1 MNYKSKCFIV
11 LVMIFSCS
19 TLFAIDEALQAAL
32 NMQKVFTSVASQL
45 KPSVVNIRIERE
57 SSAGIRWTTPDGK
70 EAPDELEGFFKH
82 FFRAPG
88 FRFQPEPKFK
98 SEAAGSGVV
107 IAAEGII
114 LTNNHVVKDAS
125 KILVRFYNGDEYEAE
140 IVGQDPQT
148 DLAVIKIE
156 GKSNF
161 KPAKF
166 ADSDKVEVGQWAIA
180 VGNPLGLE
188 QTVTVGVVSA
198 LGRSGIGATTIE
210 DFIQTDASINPGNS
224 GGPLVDLNGKVIG
237 INTLIFNAP
246 GSGIGFAIPSNMAH
260 RISRQIADQGRVV
273 RPYIGIT
280 MQPVTDQLMNH
291 YGLKSRDGA
300 VVLQLIED
308 APAAKAGLKP
318 MDIIVKIDGNQMR
331 STSDVQKFVLNQ
343 DMGKELEVEILRE
356 GKSKSI
362 TIKLEEMPESFGLAQ
377 ADIPTARRRSS
388 TKKDFDKLG
397 LSVKEI
403 TPEIAKRMGIGEV
416 DGLVIDNI
424 RNGSPAAE
432 AGLRSGDLITQV
444 NGKSIESESD
454 LESALGSSAKKDSS
468 VFLVRRGATPM
479 FLIVPHELE
488 D

>member
-1 MNYKSKCFIV
+1 MVHKSKCFIILV
-11 LVMIFSCS
+11 LIFSCS
-19 TLFAIDEALQAAL
+19 TLFAKDEALRAAL
-32 NMQKVFTSVASQL
+32 NMQKVFISVASQL
-45 KPSVVNIRIERE
+45 KPSVVNIRVERE
-57 SSAGIRWTTPDGK
+57 SQAGIRWTTPKGE
-70 EAPDELEGFFKH
+70 EAPDGLEDFFKH

-88 FRFQPEPKFK
+88 FGPQPEQKFK

-107 IAAEGII
+107 IDAGGVI

-125 KILVRFYNGDEYEAE
+125 KILVRFYDGDEYEAE
-140 IVGQDPQT
+140 IMGQDPQT

-156 GKSNF
+156 GQKDF
-161 KPAKF
+161 LPAKF

-180 VGNPLGLE
+180 VGNPMGLD

-198 LGRSGIGATTIE
+198 IGRSGIGAATIE

-224 GGPLVDLNGKVIG
+224 GGPLVDLNGKIIG

-260 RISRQIADQGRVV
+260 RISKQIAEQGKVV

-280 MQPVTDQLMNH
+280 MQPVTDELMNH

-300 VVLQLIED
+300 VVIQLIED

-331 STSDVQKFVLNQ
+331 STNDVQKYVLNQ
-343 DMGKELEVEILRE
+343 NMGTELKAEVLRE
-356 GKSKSI
+356 GKPKTI
-362 TIKLEEMPESFGLAQ
+362 TIKLEEMPESYGLAK
-377 ADIPTARRRSS
+377 ADIPMARRRSS
-388 TKKDFDKLG
+388 TKNDFDKLG
-397 LSVKEI
+397 LRVREV
-403 TPEIAKRMGIGEV
+403 TPEIAKRMGVGEAE
-416 DGLVIDNI
+416 GLIIDNV

-444 NGKSIESESD
+444 NGKSIVSESD
-454 LESALGSSAKKDSS
+454 LESALGTSSKKNSS
-468 VFLVRRGATPM
+468 VFLVRRGAIPM
-479 FLIVPHELE
+479 FLVVPHELE